1 MFNVN
6 PPTLGTMKPIS
17 GRMADRA
24 WSTGVTL
31 PDGFSNPK
39 MVRSIA
45 PDNSMYI
52 ENILSDAYADMFYNS
67 RIIRTWMKANNIA
80 PIEFGGG
87 VIAIT
92 VMMLDGIPEEVLRK
106 LKFYDLDGRR
116 RRVTKAM
123 ATKIS
128 AAIDQ
133 AVAQEP

>member
-45 PDNSMYI
+45 PDNSMYV
-52 ENILSDAYADMFYNS
+52 ENVLSDQYADMFYKS
-67 RIIRTWMKANNIA
+67 RIIRDWLKENDIA

-92 VMMLDGIPEEVLRK
+92 VMMLDGIPEVVLRK
-106 LKFYDLDGRR
+106 LKFYDLNGRR

-123 ATKIS
+123 ATQIRS
-128 AAIDQ
+128 VIDK